1 MVHEFYK
8 SLYTS
13 EGVSY
18 MDTIL
23 KNVPSKVTSEMN
35 DMQVSP
41 YTLEEDKNALFLC
54 DTLVFGLLA

>member
-1 MVHEFYK
+1 
-8 SLYTS
+8 
-13 EGVSY
+13 

-41 YTLEEDKNALFLC
+41 YTLEEVKNALFLY